1 MKGLGIFLIVAVIL
15 FVIGS
20 CSSSGGS
27 SSSNGRYGRGE
38 QYDRDVYEAADAYG
52 ESPDRVNDVYEA
64 IGNEMY

>member
-1 MKGLGIFLIVAVIL
+1 MKGFGIFLIVAVIL
-15 FVIGS
+15 FAIGS
-20 CSSSGGS
+20 CSSSS

-52 ESPDRVNDVYEA
+52 ESPDRVNEVYEA